1 MISILSLKLIFEP
14 KEQVLRDYVDIKF
27 QTILPLRSNLWKKK
41 KKKDPIYEHARPS
54 LDYSFS
60 QVSIINIIL

>member
-41 KKKDPIYEHARPS
+41 KKKIQFMNMPDLAWTIHS
-54 LDYSFS
+54 LKS
-60 QVSIINIIL
+60 QSLT

>member
-41 KKKDPIYEHARPS
+41 KDPIYEHARPS

>member
-41 KKKDPIYEHARPS
+41 KKRS
-54 LDYSFS
+54 NL
-60 QVSIINIIL
+60 